1 MGVFWIRFE
10 LNWCIAS
17 RSASGSLKRRNL
29 LHGNKSRIK
38 AFGFKK
44 PELALAA

>member
-1 MGVFWIRFE
+1 MGAYWIRLI
-10 LNWCIAS
+10 LNWYAAS